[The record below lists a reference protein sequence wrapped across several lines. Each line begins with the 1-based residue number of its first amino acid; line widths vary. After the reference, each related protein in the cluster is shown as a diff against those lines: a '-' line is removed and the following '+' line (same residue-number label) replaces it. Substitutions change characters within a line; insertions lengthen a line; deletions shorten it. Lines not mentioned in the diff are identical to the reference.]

1 MTWLRPP
8 KYLAAIDD
16 HGQGH
21 QSASPTLDI
30 KVILAGKNA
39 L

>member
-1 MTWLRPP
+1 MTLLRPP

-21 QSASPTLDI
+21 QSTTPTLDTL
-30 KVILAGKNA
+30 VI
-39 L
+39 